1 MQYDGHVENGVIVL
15 DVPAKLENGT
25 RVRIELLP
33 TVLEGNSSRA
43 LRGTAYR
50 YDAPFEPAEEVDAW
64 DSVR

>member
-33 TVLEGNSSRA
+33 AADEGNTSRA

-50 YDAPFEPAEEVDAW
+50 YDAPFEPAEKDDAW
-64 DSVR
+64 DAVR

>member
-25 RVRIELLP
+25 RVRIELLSAA
-33 TVLEGNSSRA
+33 VKGNSSRA

-50 YDAPFEPAEEVDAW
+50 YSAPFEPAEEVDAW